1 MVVLLGMLGVG
12 LITQAGH
19 IRWHSVLVCHVLVMA
34 RVAVMAGSRTGAVVV
49 PGRLARLIRILMAG
63 RVARGLVIAMG
74 WARPTAGAPMSVV
87 ARNVEFGIG
96 VRLS

>member
-19 IRWHSVLVCHVLVMA
+19 IRWHSVFVCHVLVMA

-49 PGRLARLIRILMAG
+49 PARLIRILMAG

-74 WARPTAGAPMSVV
+74 WARPTAGAPVSVV